1 MLGYILRRIVL
12 AVPVIVGVTII
23 VFAMVRFLPGDPARV
38 IAGVAAT
45 EEEVETVRRQL
56 GLDRPVWEQYASFML
71 NLLRLDL
78 GKSMFTGKPVLP
90 QLLET
95 LQNTFILAMAAMI
108 IAIPVGIAIGIVSAV
123 NRGKA
128 IDQAA
133 IVASLFGVS
142 MPAFWLGLMLILLF
156 AVTLRILPAG
166 GIGSP
171 SWDPRYV
178 ILPAL
183 TLAAHLIGV
192 LARMTRSSML
202 SVLGQDYIR
211 TARAKGATDYAVN
224 YRHALRNALLP
235 VTTITGLYFGYLLSG
250 TVLTETVFA
259 WPGMGRLL
267 VNAISNRDYPLI
279 QGGVL
284 LFSLIFIAVNLVV
297 DILYAY
303 IDPRI
308 KYE

>member
-12 AVPVIVGVTII
+12 AIPVIIGVTVI

-45 EEEVETVRRQL
+45 EEEVETIRRQL
-56 GLDRPVWEQYASFML
+56 GLDRPVWEQYISFMW
-71 NLLRLDL
+71 NLIRLDL

-90 QLLET
+90 QLMET
-95 LQNTFILAMAAMI
+95 LQNTFILAVAAMA
-108 IAIPVGIAIGIVSAV
+108 IAIPIGIVIGIISAI

-156 AVTLRILPAG
+156 AVTLRVLPAG
-166 GIGSP
+166 GIGTP
-171 SWDPRYV
+171 NWDPRYV

-211 TARAKGATDYAVN
+211 TARSKGATDYAVN
-224 YRHALRNALLP
+224 YKHALRNALLP

-259 WPGMGRLL
+259 
-267 VNAISNRDYPLI
+267 
-279 QGGVL
+279 
-284 LFSLIFIAVNLVV
+284 
-297 DILYAY
+297 
-303 IDPRI
+303 
-308 KYE
+308 